1 MKDFNYKTTFNSQ
14 IKAAIS
20 SDRDKYLS
28 LASLV
33 NIADFLP
40 DIDTEAN
47 VDLLPVAFNAFVA
60 NRVNK
65 NGDVIDTETAIA
77 IYENFLNKPIN
88 IEHNR
93 DRVIGTILTSGFSE
107 FGTDKPLTLEQ
118 VKSSTAPFNV
128 TLGGVIWK
136 IVNDEIANYIEDA
149 SDPTSENY
157 LKVSASWELGF
168 TDFNI
173 VLLKNEEKNIENGE
187 VIAEEDKVEQ
197 LQEYLRAFGGKEYV
211 DENTKAYR
219 QVIGNVVPLGIGLTE
234 TPAADV
240 EGVNT
245 KKTTNKPENNEP
257 KNEKEKLVK
266 SESTS
271 NNISRKPIK
280 NVILRENVM
289 KIKSIKD
296 ITDESL
302 QEMSA
307 SAVADFIEHELKK
320 ASEAYNDEKQAADK
334 QLQDTIELN
343 DSLTKA
349 QEDLKEK
356 LSSVEKSLADLEQE
370 KQERESQQRFNER
383 MSSLDEEY
391 SLNDEDREVIAS
403 DIKDM
408 DTEAFES
415 YSKKLSVLL
424 KDKNRKALAKKEE
437 EDKLQAEKE
446 EAKASTE
453 DVTEDSKVIEN
464 AVEEAVEEDTEE
476 VPNSTTA
483 TEETLMEKYQKAF
496 SLDQF
501 EIK

>member
-1 MKDFNYKTTFNSQ
+1 MKEFQYKTVFSSQ
-14 IKAAIS
+14 IRAAVS
-20 SDRDKYLS
+20 EERDKYLS
-28 LASLV
+28 LASMV
-33 NIADFLP
+33 NLGDFIP
-40 DIDTEAN
+40 DIDLQEN

-65 NGDVIDTETAIA
+65 NGDVIDTETAVA

-93 DRVIGTILTSGFSE
+93 ERVIGTILTSGFSE

-118 VKSSTAPFNV
+118 VKGTDGPFNV

-136 IVNDEIANYIEDA
+136 IVNDEIANFIEDS

-168 TDFNI
+168 SDFNI
-173 VLLKNEEKNIENGE
+173 ILLKNDEKNIENGE
-187 VIAEEDKVEQ
+187 VIADEAKIKE
-197 LQEYLRAFGGKEYV
+197 LQDHLRAFGGKEIV
-211 DENTKAYR
+211 DDNTKAYR

-240 EGVNT
+240 KGVSTEKT
-245 KKTTNKPENNEP
+245 KKHKIEE
-257 KNEKEKLVK
+257 EKLAK
-266 SESTS
+266 TDSTS

-280 NVILRENVM
+280 NVILKENVM

-307 SAVADFIEHELKK
+307 SVVADFIEDELRK
-320 ASEAYNDEKQAADK
+320 ASEQYTEEKDAVEKQLK
-334 QLQDTIELN
+334 
-343 DSLTKA
+343 DSVEQNEVITKE
-349 QEDLKEK
+349 QEELKEK
-356 LSSVEKSLADLEQE
+356 LTSVEKSLAELEAE
-370 KQERESQQRFNER
+370 KQERDAQQRFNER
-383 MSSLDEEY
+383 MSTLDEGY
-391 SLNDEDREVIAS
+391 KLTDEDREVIAL

-408 DTEAFES
+408 DNENFES

-424 KDKNRKALAKKEE
+424 KGKSRELLA
-437 EDKLQAEKE
+437 KE
-446 EAKASTE
+446 EAEEKLKAEKAEKAKQEQVKASTE
-453 DVTEDSKVIEN
+453 DAEDSTVIET
-464 AVEEAVEEDTEE
+464 AVEGAQEEELEDI
-476 VPNSTTA
+476 PNSTTA
-483 TEETLMEKYQKAF
+483 EEETLQQKYKKAF

-501 EIK
+501 ELK